1 MGNRLQNGGR
11 IMIFTLTVI
20 SLLLL
25 VLYVKEL
32 RKNHKMEN
40 DYNYINSRL
49 LDIVNHEESNYILV
63 PSDLNIVKE
72 TAENI
77 NFLLEKFYDRQID
90 YRRGQKTILQIFTNI
105 SHDLRTPI
113 TVLKGYIEMLYLQS
127 QKTDLSP
134 ALRTT
139 IEKLEHNSQ
148 DLVHSV
154 NNLFNIAKIQSGDMI
169 LDIQKINLTQICHEI
184 LLEFYNLLEKENFR
198 VEIHIK
204 DKPLYANAD
213 ADAISRI
220 LKNLI
225 DNAIKYGSSGKFLGL
240 SLYEKN
246 NHIFIDIEDHGKGIS
261 ETDKKYIFTRTYTVD
276 RKKGNGLGLAISQG
290 LASSMGGSISVFSIP
305 RKKQYLQSDYKVR
318 KKLESNKKK
327 ENFIL
332 YTFFRKEAA

>member
-1 MGNRLQNGGR
+1 
-11 IMIFTLTVI
+11 
-20 SLLLL
+20 
-25 VLYVKEL
+25 
-32 RKNHKMEN
+32 
-40 DYNYINSRL
+40 
-49 LDIVNHEESNYILV
+49 
-63 PSDLNIVKE
+63 
-72 TAENI
+72 
-77 NFLLEKFYDRQID
+77 
-90 YRRGQKTILQIFTNI
+90 
-105 SHDLRTPI
+105 
-113 TVLKGYIEMLYLQS
+113 MLYLQS

>member
-1 MGNRLQNGGR
+1 
-11 IMIFTLTVI
+11 MIFTLTVI

-134 ALRTT
+134 SLRTT

>member
-1 MGNRLQNGGR
+1 
-11 IMIFTLTVI
+11 MIFTLTVI

-154 NNLFNIAKIQSGDMI
+154 NNLFNISKIQSGDMI

-198 VEIHIK
+198 VEVHIK

>member
-1 MGNRLQNGGR
+1 
-11 IMIFTLTVI
+11 MIFTLTVI

>member
-1 MGNRLQNGGR
+1 
-11 IMIFTLTVI
+11 
-20 SLLLL
+20 
-25 VLYVKEL
+25 
-32 RKNHKMEN
+32 
-40 DYNYINSRL
+40 
-49 LDIVNHEESNYILV
+49 
-63 PSDLNIVKE
+63 
-72 TAENI
+72 
-77 NFLLEKFYDRQID
+77 
-90 YRRGQKTILQIFTNI
+90 
-105 SHDLRTPI
+105 
-113 TVLKGYIEMLYLQS
+113 MLYLQS

-198 VEIHIK
+198 VEVHIK

-246 NHIFIDIEDHGKGIS
+246 NHISIDIEDHGKGIS

-276 RKKGNGLGLAISQG
+276 RKKGNELGLAISQG

-305 RKKQYLQSDYKVR
+305 RKKQYLLSDYKVR

-327 ENFIL
+327 ETFIL
-332 YTFFRKEAA
+332 YTFFRKEVA